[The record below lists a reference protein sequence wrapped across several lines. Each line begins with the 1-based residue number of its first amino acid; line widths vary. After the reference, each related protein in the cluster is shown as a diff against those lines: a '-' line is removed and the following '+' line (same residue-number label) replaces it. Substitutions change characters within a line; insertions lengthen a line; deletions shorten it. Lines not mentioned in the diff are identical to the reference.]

1 MFKVYERLKAK
12 PCNHKRVDVTEQL
25 SHVPQSPVLILASAF
40 LLLVNSIS
48 LI

>member
-25 SHVPQSPVLILASAF
+25 SHVPQSPVFLASAF